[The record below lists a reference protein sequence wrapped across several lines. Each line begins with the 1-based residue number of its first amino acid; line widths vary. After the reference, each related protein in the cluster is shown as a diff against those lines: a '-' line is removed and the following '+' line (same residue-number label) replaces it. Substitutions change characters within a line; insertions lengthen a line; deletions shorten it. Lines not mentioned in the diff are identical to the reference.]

1 MELLRAPQN
10 LPFVIALGLVVA
22 LAGLQIVALLLG
34 GTLEHGDFDLHPHI
48 DLDIHPDLDLDMD
61 ADLDGDLD
69 LDGDGMGGWTAALD
83 WLGVGKLPLSILL
96 TLWAASFG
104 LAGLTIQEIAKSATG
119 ARLPLILPSLLAL
132 GLSFPLLKIS
142 GMILRPIMPR
152 DETEAVTTESLL
164 GSEGEI
170 VVGTAKRGRP
180 AQARVK
186 DKWGT
191 AHYVQVEPESDVD
204 EFPAGSKVLLLKR
217 HDHVFSVIAGSNA
230 QLD

>member
-1 MELLRAPQN
+1 MELLLAPQN
-10 LPFVIALGLVVA
+10 LPFALALGLVTL
-22 LAGLQIVALLLG
+22 LAVLQVVALLLG
-34 GTLEHGDFDLHPHI
+34 ATLDHGDLDLHPYIELHPHI
-48 DLDIHPDLDLDMD
+48 DVDLD
-61 ADLDGDLD
+61 ADGDLD
-69 LDGDGMGGWTAALD
+69 LDADGIGPLAGALD

-104 LAGLTIQEIAKSATG
+104 LAGLTIQEIAKSLTG
-119 ARLPLILPSLLAL
+119 ARLPMLLPSLLAL

-152 DETEAVTTESLL
+152 DETEAVSTASLL

-170 VVGTAKRGRP
+170 VVGTARRGRP

-204 EFPAGSKVLLLKR
+204 EFPAGSKVLLLKQ
-217 HDHVFSVIAGSNA
+217 HDHVFRVIAGSNA

>member
-1 MELLRAPQN
+1 MELLTAPQN
-10 LPFVIALGLVVA
+10 LPFALALGLVA
-22 LAGLQIVALLLG
+22 LLAALQVVALLVG
-34 GTLEHGDFDLHPHI
+34 GTLDHGDFDLHPHL
-48 DLDIHPDLDLDMD
+48 DLHPHVDIDLDLD
-61 ADLDGDLD
+61 ADMDGDLD
-69 LDGDGMGGWTAALD
+69 LDGDGIGPVAGALD
-83 WLGVGKLPLSILL
+83 WLGVGKMPLSILL

-104 LAGLTIQEIAKSATG
+104 LAGLTIQEFAKSATG
-119 ARLPLILPSLLAL
+119 ARLPMLLPSLLAL

-142 GMILRPIMPR
+142 GMMLRPLIPR
-152 DETEAVTTESLL
+152 DETEAVSTQSLL

-170 VVGTAKRGRP
+170 VVGVAKRGRP
-180 AQARVK
+180 AQARVR

-217 HDHVFSVIAGSNA
+217 QDHVFRVIAGSDA

>member
-1 MELLRAPQN
+1 MELLTAPQN
-10 LPFVIALGLVVA
+10 LPFALALGLVA
-22 LAGLQIVALLLG
+22 LLATLQIVALLLG
-34 GTLEHGDFDLHPHI
+34 GPIGIGDGDFDADI
-48 DLDIHPDLDLDMD
+48 DLDLD

-69 LDGDGMGGWTAALD
+69 LDGDGIGPIAGALD
-83 WLGVGKLPLSILL
+83 WLGVGQLPLSILGS
-96 TLWAASFG
+96 LWAASFG

-119 ARLPLILPSLLAL
+119 ARLPMLLPTLLAL
-132 GLSFPLLKIS
+132 GLSFPLLKLS
-142 GMILRPIMPR
+142 GMALRPILPR
-152 DETEAVTTESLL
+152 DETEAVSTQSLL

-170 VVGTAKRGRP
+170 VVGIARRGRP

-204 EFPAGSKVLLLKR
+204 EFPAGSKVLLLKQ
-217 HDHVFSVIAGSNA
+217 HDHVFRVIAGSNA